1 MSGGTTEEEAEAL
14 IRRTAMLN
22 LAMEYFEPTDAEKR
36 SLLGET
42 GEEIPPVESE
52 GAEEVPPVESGGS
65 AGTGSE
71 VGAGAA
77 QHLGEQAQVADEST
91 AGADAGQVV
100 GVLGG
105 PAAAAIAEHVADI
118 SRRLTELTDDGMFE
132 IDSNRSFGVPLEGA
146 QAGWRAEIV
155 IHVRLRRV

>member
-1 MSGGTTEEEAEAL
+1 MSGDGQDSVNGGEQK
-14 IRRTAMLN
+14 LN

-52 GAEEVPPVESGGS
+52 GAEEVPPVES
-65 AGTGSE
+65 SE
-71 VGAGAA
+71 VGADAA
-77 QHLGEQAQVADEST
+77 DHLGEQAEVPDEST

-118 SRRLTELTDDGMFE
+118 SSRLTELTDDGMFE